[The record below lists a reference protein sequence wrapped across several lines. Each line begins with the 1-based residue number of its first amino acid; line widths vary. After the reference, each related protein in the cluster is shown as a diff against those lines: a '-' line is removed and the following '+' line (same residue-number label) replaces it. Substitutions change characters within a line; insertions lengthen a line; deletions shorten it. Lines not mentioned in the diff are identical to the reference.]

1 VITNK
6 RLINDL
12 LFIYIIYLFIY
23 LFIHF
28 SFFSNNRFITN
39 FAAQAGV
46 PSNVSTTRNVMFT
59 DRGDNDLDVTQT
71 VQLGLIQDAAPI
83 TSTATN
89 PDPLQGAYQG
99 NNMEI
104 FDLNQT
110 IERFYTLATET
121 WNTGVGAGSII
132 DFYDFPDELFY
143 QNYMASVIPHFNMF
157 RAGIRFSV
165 RIASSRFCYGS
176 LMVAF
181 VPDITSEL
189 YLNRDGGIFQLSGFP
204 HMIVSASQSEAGI
217 LDVPFISPQRFIDT
231 KTFVTGCMGRFII
244 VVLNEL
250 NNIGGETDSV
260 QIIVQA
266 QFLEAEMC
274 LPKDSTQSNKTIVKE
289 ARKKS
294 KSQTI
299 SDDQEENSVMGGIV
313 KFGAFIKNFADFFE
327 THPEAVAAGAE
338 ALSVVGLC
346 KPTTQVMPSVT
357 GLSVTPTFNYGKGA
371 YTGNVFAM
379 DSAESIATRNTV
391 GGVNAD
397 EMRLDYIAGTPMLT
411 SSQGFNAGTAGQL
424 IGTTSWD
431 TSVSTGGVQI
441 YVDFL
446 TRCFGFTSGSY
457 KFKVY
462 IIASQ
467 MHSARLVFYL
477 ATTEASNYEDCYHR
491 IIDVQGDTSFEMTVP
506 YCNNTF
512 SRDTYGGTDTP
523 YNIYCTVLSY
533 SQPTPAVD
541 TPIWVNVYKA
551 GASDFRFGQLL
562 DVCYQPTLSVGPV
575 RTQSNPRKDFAKPF
589 ECFHPSM
596 KQFDPADLV
605 YPEEYT
611 TIREIIHRMYPY
623 QIVPGGNIDYTY
635 NGFPVDNV
643 VGLEFWGLLYRFW
656 RGSIRVQYLKS
667 SSAGQVAIKGVTL
680 LRTDLTGIAPA
691 INIPGIDTCFTD
703 KPSLEAEIPWF
714 SYLAYNGTTKVNV
727 PTYATRVA
735 DLTENTSFLCKSG
748 GDDFSFLFLCPPP
761 PGMVQFTQLAGGL
774 GYHAL
779 ENFMEA
785 DST

>member
-1 VITNK
+1 
-6 RLINDL
+6 
-12 LFIYIIYLFIY
+12 
-23 LFIHF
+23 
-28 SFFSNNRFITN
+28 
-39 FAAQAGV
+39 
-46 PSNVSTTRNVMFT
+46 MFT
-59 DRGDNDLDVTQT
+59 DRGDNELNVTQE

-83 TSTATN
+83 TATATN

-104 FDLNQT
+104 FNLNQT
-110 IERFYTLATET
+110 IERFYTLGIES
-121 WNTGVGAGSII
+121 WLTGVGAGSILG
-132 DFYDFPDELFY
+132 FYDFPDSLFS
-143 QNYMASVIPHFNMF
+143 QNYMTSVIPHFNMF

-176 LMVAF
+176 LMVAY

-204 HMIVSASQSEAGI
+204 HMIVSASQSEAAI

-231 KTFVTGCMGRFII
+231 KTYTTGCMGRFI
-244 VVLNEL
+244 VAVLNEL
-250 NNIGGETDSV
+250 NNITGEVDEV
-260 QIIVQA
+260 QVTVQA

-299 SDDQEENSVMGGIV
+299 SDDQEETSVMGGIV
-313 KFGAFIKNFADFFE
+313 QFGAFIKNFADFFE

-338 ALSVVGLC
+338 ALSMVGLC

-357 GLSVTPTFNYGKGA
+357 SLSVTPTFNYGKGA

-411 SSQGFNAGTAGQL
+411 SSQGFNSSTTGQL

-431 TSVSTGGVQI
+431 TASSTGGTYN

-467 MHSARLVFYL
+467 MHAARLVFYL

-491 IIDVQGDTSFEMTVP
+491 VIDVQGDTSFEMTVP

-512 SRDTYGGTDTP
+512 SRDTYGTSDTP
-523 YNIYCTVLSY
+523 YNIYCTVLSW
-533 SQPTPAVD
+533 SQPTPAAN
-541 TPIWVNVYKA
+541 TPIWINVYKA

-562 DVCYQPTLSVGPV
+562 DVCYQPSDFLGPIK
-575 RTQSNPRKDFAKPF
+575 TQSNVRKDFAKPF

-611 TIREIIHRMYPY
+611 TVREIIHRMYPKEP
-623 QIVPGGNIDYTY
+623 VNGGNIDYIN
-635 NGFPVDNV
+635 NGFPSANV
-643 VGLEFWGLLYRFW
+643 FGLQFWGLLFRFW
-656 RGSIRVQYLKS
+656 RGSVRIQYLRPS
-667 SSAGQVAIKGVTL
+667 NSGQVSVKGVSL

-691 INIPGIDTCFTD
+691 IIIPGLDTTFTD

-714 SYLAYNGTTKVNV
+714 SNLAYNGTTKVNV
-727 PTYATRVA
+727 PTYATRVTTVP
-735 DLTENTSFLCKSG
+735 DDTSYLCESG

-761 PGMVQFTQLAGGL
+761 PGIIQFTDLVGVHGYAGLASW
-774 GYHAL
+774 L
-779 ENFMEA
+779 E
-785 DST
+785 STST